1 MITCSL
7 LNMPPQNIASAIA
20 PWFST
25 LLHTRVIRHALK
37 TPSGFGLSSDTYLR
51 LETPFFSIEKYDH
64 VQTARTDDLLVMV
77 CL

>member
-1 MITCSL
+1 
-7 LNMPPQNIASAIA
+7 MPTQNIAIAIA

-25 LLHTRVIRHALK
+25 LLHTRLIRHALK